1 MIMHPAVVALTFGS
15 LAVGTMVLY
24 AAYHAVAILRHW
36 DLTSGSET
44 QLDLERRTYLVATIM
59 SYAFIFQL
67 LSLFL
72 FIFTADRLSSL
83 FVGAMCAAGTLNVN
97 EFGYPAMILKV
108 VNFILG
114 GTWLLLNYVDN
125 RAPDYPLT
133 KKKYAFLLFIA
144 PFIVSEALL
153 QGKYFLGLVPN
164 VITSC
169 CGSLFTNEGQGT
181 AAFMASLPPSTMAP
195 LFYGVMAVAVALG
208 LCFYLRGDREAGRQN
223 ESRLFGYGFA
233 VATAVSFVVS
243 ISALISFISPYFYE
257 LPTHHCPFCIL
268 KSEYHYVGYL
278 LYFTLLGGVLGGTGV
293 GVLMP
298 ARGVESLKAQVPRF
312 QKRLSLVTM
321 ALFLVFTLT
330 VTSRMIFTEFRL
342 VYP

>member
-1 MIMHPAVVALTFGS
+1 MIMHPAVMALTFGS

-24 AAYHAVAILRHW
+24 STYHAVAILRHW

-83 FVGAMCAAGTLNVN
+83 FVGAMCAAGTLNIN
-97 EFGYPAMILKV
+97 EFGYPALILKV

-169 CGSLFTNEGQGT
+169 CGSLFTNEGQGM

-208 LCFYLRGDREAGRQN
+208 LCFYLRGDRDAGRKN
-223 ESRLFGYGFA
+223 GNGLFGYGFA
-233 VATAVSFVVS
+233 VATTVSFVVS

-298 ARGVESLKAQVPRF
+298 ARGIESLKAQVPLF
-312 QKRLSLVTM
+312 QKRLSLVTI
-321 ALFLVFTLT
+321 AFFLVFTLT
-330 VTSRMIFTEFRL
+330 VTSRMILTEFRF